1 MDFRQGKQGLSKLEY
16 FLIFVLVVILVWA
29 AWIMLEPVIRPA
41 MEHFLQTALQ
51 EGAITPTPTP

>member
-1 MDFRQGKQGLSKLEY
+1 
-16 FLIFVLVVILVWA
+16 VILVWA